1 MSIRALFTASAM
13 LLGSAP
19 PLSAEPFTILIYES
33 DPDLAARTDPAR
45 AKDYWASYAAFA
57 GAMQQAGILKGGQAL
72 RWGDD
77 ARTVRVGGSVTNGPV
92 AVAAE
97 QLGGYF
103 MIDVPDLDAALSW
116 AARAPAAAT
125 GAVEVRPAHPAPAMR

>member
-1 MSIRALFTASAM
+1 M
-13 LLGSAP
+13 LLLGYVL
-19 PLSAEPFTILIYES
+19 PLAAEPFTILIYET
-33 DPDLAARTDPAR
+33 DADLAARTDAAR

-57 GAMQQAGILKGGQAL
+57 GAMEQAGILKGGQAL

-77 ARTVRVGGSVTNGPV
+77 ARTVRAGGAVTNGPV

-103 MIDVPDLDAALSW
+103 MIEVPDLDTALAW
-116 AARAPAAAT
+116 AAKAPAAAT
-125 GAVEVRPAHPAPAMR
+125 GAVEVRPAYPAPAMR